1 MACSFMLAVG
11 VAPVLIR
18 PLLLLL
24 DIDTQKDHLR
34 QLAISTASSA
44 SRCCTPFPAS
54 MGVVLVK
61 MGSGKHPTSP
71 THGTSTAGVIEPN
84 PES

>member
-54 MGVVLVK
+54 MGLSWSRWGQANIPQVQL
-61 MGSGKHPTSP
+61 MGHLQR
-71 THGTSTAGVIEPN
+71 V
-84 PES
+84 